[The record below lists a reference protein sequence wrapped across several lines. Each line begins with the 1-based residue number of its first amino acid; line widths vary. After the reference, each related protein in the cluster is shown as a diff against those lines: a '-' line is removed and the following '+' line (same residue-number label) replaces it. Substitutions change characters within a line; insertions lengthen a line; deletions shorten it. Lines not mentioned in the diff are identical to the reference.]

1 MDNLIQLSKF
11 MFFSDWKTLRKINE
25 AIKDGKVKPLDFGD
39 GTELRKSNPPP
50 TGQEKTMLDKV

>member
-11 MFFSDWKTLRKINE
+11 MFFSDWKTLRKIHE
-25 AIKDGKVKPLDFGD
+25 AIKNGDYEVADFGD
-39 GTELRKSNPPP
+39 SNRVDNPPY